1 MAKVLNIAGAV
12 GIGCV
17 VASAGVAAQTAST
30 GPGQAYPT
38 KPIRFLVGFP
48 PGGTNDIVARVV
60 APKLAEGLGQQV
72 VVENRGGANTAI
84 ASELMARAAPDGYT
98 IMLNGPGHA
107 TNPSLI
113 KLNFD
118 SIKDF
123 AFITLIAESQ
133 NLLVVHPSLPAK
145 SVKELVALSKKRPG
159 DINYGSSGVGTTVHL
174 SAELFQYLTG
184 IKWVH
189 VPYRGGGP
197 GLVALLSGEVSL
209 YFGNVPTVIRQ
220 ARAGKLRAIA
230 TTGPKRT
237 PVAPD
242 IPTVAESGV
251 AGYEVTTFYGMSAP
265 ARTPRAILDRLH
277 SETVRA
283 LSAED
288 VRERLRGLGADPVGN
303 TQEQYTA
310 FIQNEIAKWGK
321 VIKAAGI
328 KAE

>member
-1 MAKVLNIAGAV
+1 MAKARIIATV
-12 GIGCV
+12 IGIGV
-17 VASAGVAAQTAST
+17 LTGGAHVSAQT
-30 GPGQAYPT
+30 YPA

-48 PGGTNDIVARVV
+48 PGGTNDIVARIIG
-60 APKLAEGLGQQV
+60 PKLSEYFGQQV

-107 TNPSLI
+107 TNPSMI

-133 NLLVVHPSLPAK
+133 NLLVVHPSLPARN
-145 SVKELVALSKKRPG
+145 VKELIALSKKRPG

-174 SAELFQYLTG
+174 SAELFKYMTG
-184 IKWVH
+184 INWVH
-189 VPYRGGGP
+189 IPYKGGGP

-220 ARAGKLRAIA
+220 ARAGKLRALA

-237 PVAPD
+237 PAAPD
-242 IPTVAESGV
+242 IPTVAEAGV
-251 AGYEVTTFYGMSAP
+251 PGYEVTTFYGLSAP
-265 ARTPRAILDRLH
+265 AKTPKPILDRLH
-277 SETVRA
+277 AEVVRA
-283 LSAED
+283 LKSSD
-288 VRERLRGLGADPVGN
+288 VREKLQGLGADPVGN
-303 TQEQYTA
+303 TQAQYAA
-310 FIQNEIAKWGK
+310 FMENEIAKWAK

>member
-1 MAKVLNIAGAV
+1 MAKGRIISTAIGIAVLAGAAHV
-12 GIGCV
+12 
-17 VASAGVAAQTAST
+17 SAQS
-30 GPGQAYPT
+30 YPS

-48 PGGTNDIVARVV
+48 PGGTNDIVARIV
-60 APKLAEGLGQQV
+60 APKLSEYLGQQV

-84 ASELMARAAPDGYT
+84 ATEIAARSAPDGYT
-98 IMLNGPGHA
+98 IMLNAPGHA

-123 AFITLIAESQ
+123 AFITLIAQSQ
-133 NLLVVHPSLPAK
+133 NLLVVHPSLPVRN
-145 SVKELVALSKKRPG
+145 VKELIALSKKRPG

-174 SAELFQYLTG
+174 SAELFKYMTG
-184 IKWVH
+184 INWVH
-189 VPYRGGGP
+189 IPYKGGGP

-220 ARAGKLRAIA
+220 ARAGKLRALA

-237 PVAPD
+237 PAAPD
-242 IPTVAESGV
+242 IPTVAEAGV
-251 AGYEVTTFYGMSAP
+251 PGYEVTTFYGLSAP
-265 ARTPRAILDRLH
+265 AKTPKPILDRLH
-277 SETVRA
+277 AETVRA
-283 LSAED
+283 LKSPD
-288 VRERLRGLGADPVGN
+288 VREKLQGLGADPVGN
-303 TQEQYTA
+303 TQEQYAA
-310 FIQNEIAKWGK
+310 FMTNEIAKWAK

>member
-1 MAKVLNIAGAV
+1 MASARVVKLAV
-12 GIGCV
+12 GVGLLV
-17 VASAGVAAQTAST
+17 VGAAALAQT
-30 GPGQAYPT
+30 YPT
-38 KPIRFLVGFP
+38 RPVRFLVGFP
-48 PGGTNDIVARVV
+48 PGGTNDIVARIV
-60 APKLAEGLGQQV
+60 APKLSEFLGQQV

-84 ASELMARAAPDGYT
+84 ASELLARAAPDGYT
-98 IMLNGPGHA
+98 IMLNAPGHA

-133 NLLVVHPSLPAK
+133 NLLVVHPSLPVK
-145 SVKELVALSKKRPG
+145 NVKELIALSKKRPG

-174 SAELFQYLTG
+174 SAELFQYMTG

-189 VPYRGGGP
+189 IPYKGGGP

-220 ARAGKLRAIA
+220 ARDGKLRAIA
-230 TTGPKRT
+230 TTGAKRS
-237 PVAPD
+237 PAAPD

-251 AGYEVTTFYGMSAP
+251 PGYEVTTFYGLSAP
-265 ARTPRAILDRLH
+265 AKTPRPILDRLH
-277 SETVRA
+277 NETVRA
-283 LSAED
+283 LKSPD
-288 VRERLRGLGADPVGN
+288 VREKLQGLGADPVGN
-303 TQEQYTA
+303 SQEEYAA
-310 FIQNEIAKWGK
+310 FIKSEIDKWAK

-328 KAE
+328 KAQ

>member
-1 MAKVLNIAGAV
+1 MAKLCIVAAAAGIALV
-12 GIGCV
+12 T
-17 VASAGVAAQTAST
+17 ASGPAAAQT
-30 GPGQAYPT
+30 YPA

-48 PGGTNDIVARVV
+48 PGGTNDIVARIV
-60 APKLAEGLGQQV
+60 APKLSEYLGQQV

-84 ASELMARAAPDGYT
+84 ASELAARAAPDGYT
-98 IMLNGPGHA
+98 LMLNAPGHA

-118 SIKDF
+118 PIRDF

-133 NLLVVHPSLPAK
+133 NLLVVHPSLP
-145 SVKELVALSKKRPG
+145 VKTVKDLIALSKKRPG

-174 SAELFQYLTG
+174 SAELFQYMTG
-184 IKWVH
+184 IQWVH
-189 VPYRGGGP
+189 VPYKGGGP

-230 TTGPKRT
+230 TTGPRRSAA
-237 PVAPD
+237 APD
-242 IPTVAESGV
+242 IPTVAEAGV
-251 AGYEVTTFYGMSAP
+251 PGYEVTTFYGMSAP
-265 ARTPRAILDRLH
+265 AKTPRAILDRLH
-277 SETVRA
+277 AETVRA
-283 LSAED
+283 LKSAD
-288 VRERLRGLGADPVGN
+288 VREKLLGLGAEPVGN
-303 TQEQYTA
+303 TPEEYAA
-310 FIQNEIAKWGK
+310 FMQNEIAKWAK